1 MLLKAATVLGEEFD
15 MKTLHSILPTSHK
28 ESLQG
33 MRKLIKMLE
42 QYNFIEIL
50 DETDKDNLVCRFQKP
65 FLRESLYQIMLY
77 RDQKNSMHSAAA

>member
-1 MLLKAATVLGEEFD
+1 
-15 MKTLHSILPTSHK
+15 
-28 ESLQG
+28 
-33 MRKLIKMLE
+33 MRKMIKMLE

-77 RDQKNSMHSAAA
+77 RDQKGTMHSAAAQYFLKEPGLNDLSGSKDTPEMKAEIRTK